1 MKVLINCSICKEP
14 VWVKVK
20 GKGKTQ
26 KLERVDCRRCI
37 NLISRLKQ
45 KLLNEKRKEK
55 GKESSVIT
63 EYNIKREVEEIIKL
77 EKEQSE
83 KLDILR
89 RGKPLNTSKTINKNR
104 KKGKTF
110 DSNRTR

>member
-1 MKVLINCSICKEP
+1 MKVLINCSICKKP

-37 NLISRLKQ
+37 NLISKLKQ
-45 KLLNEKRKEK
+45 KLLNEQRKK
-55 GKESSVIT
+55 KDKESSIIT
-63 EYNIKREVEEIIKL
+63 EYDIKREVEEIIKL

-83 KLDILR
+83 KLENLR
-89 RGKPLNTSKTINKNR
+89 RSKPLSIRKRTIKV
-104 KKGKTF
+104 KGKSFESTKP
-110 DSNRTR
+110 

>member
-1 MKVLINCSICKEP
+1 MKVLIDCSICKEP

-55 GKESSVIT
+55 SKESSIIT
-63 EYNIKREVEEIIKL
+63 EYDIKREVEEIIKL

-83 KLDILR
+83 KLENLR
-89 RGKPLNTSKTINKNR
+89 RSKPLSIRKKTIKV
-104 KKGKTF
+104 KGKSF
-110 DSNRTR
+110 ESIKP

>member
-1 MKVLINCSICKEP
+1 VKVLINCSICKKP
-14 VWVKVK
+14 VWVTVK
-20 GKGKTQ
+20 GEGKTQ

-55 GKESSVIT
+55 SKESSVIT
-63 EYNIKREVEEIIKL
+63 EYDTKREVEEIIKL

-83 KLDILR
+83 KLENLR
-89 RGKPLNTSKTINKNR
+89 RSKPLSIRKRTIKV
-104 KKGKTF
+104 KGKSFESTKP
-110 DSNRTR
+110 

>member
-1 MKVLINCSICKEP
+1 MKVLINCSICKKP

-55 GKESSVIT
+55 GKESNVIT

-83 KLDILR
+83 KLENLR
-89 RGKPLNTSKTINKNR
+89 RSKPLSIRKRTIKV
-104 KKGKTF
+104 KGKSFESTKP
-110 DSNRTR
+110 